1 MRHCDYDNSVTLMAE
16 EAVQLGI
23 NRPINKNVLAMLE
36 GMNEE
41 YLSRF
46 RDEFKTYPEFYT
58 IIFYFSVWNAG
69 RIEGIRAE
77 RKRRK
82 QAVQTNQ

>member
-1 MRHCDYDNSVTLMAE
+1 MRHCDYDNPVTLMAE
-16 EAVQLGI
+16 DAIQLGYK
-23 NRPINKNVLAMLE
+23 RPLNKNVLDMLE

-41 YLSRF
+41 FLSIFKDR
-46 RDEFKTYPEFYT
+46 FKTAPEYYT
-58 IIFYFSVWNAG
+58 MLFYFSVWNAG

-82 QAVQTNQ
+82 QAHT

>member
-46 RDEFKTYPEFYT
+46 RDNFKTSPEFYT
-58 IIFYFSVWNAG
+58 IILKLKHDFFSILPVK
-69 RIEGIRAE
+69 E
-77 RKRRK
+77 
-82 QAVQTNQ
+82 

>member
-23 NRPINKNVLAMLE
+23 NRPINRNVLAMLE

-41 YLSRF
+41 HLSRF
-46 RDEFKTYPEFYT
+46 RDKFKTSPEFYT
-58 IIFYFSVWNAG
+58 MLFYFSVWNAG

-82 QAVQTNQ
+82 QAAQTNQ

>member
-1 MRHCDYDNSVTLMAE
+1 MRHCDYNKPATLMAE

-46 RDEFKTYPEFYT
+46 RDKLKTCPEFYT
-58 IIFYFSVWNAG
+58 IVFYYAVWNAG
-69 RIEGIRAE
+69 RIEGIREE
-77 RKRRK
+77 RQRRK
-82 QAVQTNQ
+82 QASQTNQ

>member
-1 MRHCDYDNSVTLMAE
+1 MKHCDYNNSVTLMAE

-46 RDEFKTYPEFYT
+46 RDNFKTSPEFYT

-77 RKRRK
+77 RKRQK
-82 QAVQTNQ
+82 QAAQTNQ

>member
-1 MRHCDYDNSVTLMAE
+1 MRHCDYDNPVTLMAE
-16 EAVQLGI
+16 EAVQLGTI
-23 NRPINKNVLAMLE
+23 RPLNKNVLDMIE

-41 YLSRF
+41 YLSIF
-46 RDEFKTYPEFYT
+46 RDRLKKFPDFYT
-58 IIFYFSVWNAG
+58 ILFYFSVWNAG

-82 QAVQTNQ
+82 SNT

>member
-1 MRHCDYDNSVTLMAE
+1 MRHCDYDNPVTLMAE
-16 EAVQLGI
+16 EAVQLGTI
-23 NRPINKNVLAMLE
+23 RPLNKNVLDMLE

-41 YLSRF
+41 YLSIF
-46 RDEFKTYPEFYT
+46 RDRLKKFPDFYT
-58 IIFYFSVWNAG
+58 ILFYFSVWNAG

-82 QAVQTNQ
+82 SNT